1 MRRHRWKHI
10 TVAVRASRA
19 PHRSPVHR
27 VIQQCRPIQRQCRV
41 RAGQIHILPFARL
54 VAVIQRHQ
62 YRNRHEIPARMV
74 HVRKAPTRGWHIRQR
89 GLKCQP
95 RHCLHHRPPRLEVR
109 IWTPVPEAA
118 VGNIDNV
125 RLNAPH
131 LFVWKPPPLHH
142 ARAEVLRDNIAD
154 GDYLAHNLL
163 AALTF
168 RIQRYPQLLHIMI
181 VEHPAEV
188 SAAPL
193 VNIRPIPPEN
203 VPSPLAQPVLDAN
216 NLRPKRCEEPGRAR
230 PRKLP
235 RKVAYPYRRKR
246 ALISIRRHIAVS
258 KRHLGDEHCR

>member
-1 MRRHRWKHI
+1 MRRHRWEHI
-10 TVAVRASRA
+10 AVAMRASRA

-27 VIQQCRPIQRQCRV
+27 VIQQCRPVQRQRRV
-41 RAGQIHILPFARL
+41 CAGQVHILTLARL
-54 VAVIQRHQ
+54 VAMIQRHQ
-62 YRNRHEIPARMV
+62 NCNRHEVTAGMV
-74 HVRKAPTRGWHIRQR
+74 HVRKAPTRRRHIRQR
-89 GLKCQP
+89 GLKCKP
-95 RHCLHHRPPRLEVR
+95 RHCLHHGPPRLEVR
-109 IWTPVPEAA
+109 VWTPMPEAA

-142 ARAEVLRDNIAD
+142 ASAEVLRDDIAD

-163 AALTF
+163 AAFTL
-168 RIQRYPQLLHIMI
+168 RIQRNPQLLHIMI

-193 VNIRPIPPEN
+193 VNVRPVPPED

-216 NLRPKRCEEPGRAR
+216 HLRTKRREKPSRAR
-230 PRKLP
+230 TCKLP

-246 ALISIRRHIAVS
+246 ALSSIRRHIAVS